1 MEFWRPAERPAVM
14 IVGPTRS
21 GGPTI
26 MTKGRSK
33 GRQNSIGPDP
43 NHVITIITTS
53 RFSYRFLCL
62 HPDIYCLGTKFHWP
76 NSPGTK
82 DHILGTRDHWLNFH
96 WSRDQNGRGPWA
108 KWKKTR
114 ASRLANNWNCQIVA
128 PELKTDGQTGYTYR
142 SRRTTE
148 WTLQDFPTLKSIDP
162 SNVTLT
168 QCSSIFEYLQWRH
181 QIWRH
186 WSLEKRGGLITPISA
201 PA

>member
-1 MEFWRPAERPAVM
+1 MIWEGVMEFWRPAERPAVM

-62 HPDIYCLGTKFHWP
+62 HPDIYCLGTKVHWP

-82 DHILGTRDHWLNFH
+82 DHILGTRDHCLNFY
-96 WSRDQNGRGPWA
+96 WSRDQNGMGPGA
-108 KWKKTR
+108 KWKKT
-114 ASRLANNWNCQIVA
+114 SQ
-128 PELKTDGQTGYTYR
+128 QTGKQLKLSNR
-142 SRRTTE
+142 GPWIENRRTN
-148 WTLQDFPTLKSIDP
+148 WI
-162 SNVTLT
+162 
-168 QCSSIFEYLQWRH
+168 Y
-181 QIWRH
+181 
-186 WSLEKRGGLITPISA
+186 IS
-201 PA
+201 